1 MVSPTMLNMDTILL
15 LHHLHN
21 MITIQHLS
29 LNTINLPHLLM
40 ITTLHLLN
48 TILMPT
54 MVKCTD
60 PSLGILNQFL
70 IFPTKRILTDTQ
82 CPHPLPLHQSQCC
95 LHITDHMRSKAIS
108 NIILLPL
115 LTTTV
120 ITRNLIIPT
129 IHTH

>member
-1 MVSPTMLNMDTILL
+1 MVTHTMLNMDTLLL
-15 LHHLHN
+15 LHPHN
-21 MITIQHLS
+21 MITIHHLS
-29 LNTINLPHLLM
+29 LNTMNLPQLIM
-40 ITTLHLLN
+40 ITTLHLPN

-60 PSLGILNQFL
+60 PSLGILNLFL

-82 CPHPLPLHQSQCC
+82 CPLPLHQSQCC
-95 LHITDHMRSKAIS
+95 LHITDHMRSKAIT

-115 LTTTV
+115 LITTV